1 MPKHNKN
8 FKPHHYIKLTSN
20 MTELTQANKMEKTL
34 RAYQSLNLSSQDISY
49 QEFNHL
55 NSYQVEL
62 RPLELQYKININPNT
77 GYLVK
82 WQEIGYLFNFFGW
95 SNYPQN
101 QPFLG
106 PKRNSK
112 TFKIT
117 PMPQED
123 NKNISYNKL
132 SI

>member
-1 MPKHNKN
+1 
-8 FKPHHYIKLTSN
+8 
-20 MTELTQANKMEKTL
+20 MTELTQANKMELTL
-34 RAYQSLNLSSQDISY
+34 RAYL
-49 QEFNHL
+49 EFNHI
-55 NSYQVEL
+55 NSCQVDL
-62 RPLELQYKININPNT
+62 RPLKIQYKININPNT

-82 WQEIGYLFNFFGW
+82 WQEIGYLFYFFGW

-106 PKRNSK
+106 PKPNRK

-123 NKNISYNKL
+123 DKKDLIQ
-132 SI
+132 